1 MKRYIEILDVFARE
15 VLDSRGNPTLEAE
28 VICEGGILSR
38 AIVPSG
44 ASTGEYEACEL
55 RDNDEKRYMGKGVQ
69 KAVDNVNNIISE
81 KITGMNVLDQLKID
95 KALIELDGTKDKS
108 NIGANAIL
116 AVSIACARA
125 GAKALGIDLY
135 NYVGGIFQNNLPVP
149 MMNILNGGAHSNNNI
164 DIQEFMIMPVGAPS
178 FKEGLRWCA
187 EVYHTLKNM
196 LNEKG
201 LSTSVGDEG
210 GFSPNLP
217 NDEDALKLICDSI
230 QKAGYNTKSDFKLA
244 LDVASSE
251 WVTEN
256 GCYHLPKSDAVFTTD
271 ELINYYEN
279 LIEKYP
285 VISIEDA
292 LGEND
297 WDGWEKITSKLGSK
311 IMLVGDDLF
320 VTNKERVSV
329 GIKRGVANA
338 VLVKVNQI
346 GTLSETKK
354 AIDIAKNA
362 GYNIILSHRSGETED
377 TTISDLSVGFG
388 SKFIKCGA
396 PARSERCAKYNRLL
410 RIEEEI
416 SQEATYNE
424 M

>member
-15 VLDSRGNPTLEAE
+15 VIDSRGNPTVEAE

-55 RDNDEKRYMGKGVQ
+55 RDNDEKRYMGKGVL
-69 KAVDNVNNIISE
+69 KAVENVNNIISE
-81 KITGMNVLDQLKID
+81 KIIGMNVLDQLGID
-95 KALIELDGTKDKS
+95 NALIELDGTKNKS
-108 NIGANAIL
+108 KLGANAIL

-178 FKEGLRWCA
+178 FKEALRWCA
-187 EVYHTLKNM
+187 QVYHTLKKM

-217 NDEDALKLICDSI
+217 SDEDALGLIVDAI
-230 QKAGYNTKSDFKLA
+230 KKAGFNTKTDFKLA
-244 LDVASSE
+244 LDAASSE
-251 WVTEN
+251 WVSEN
-256 GCYHLPKSDAVFTTD
+256 GCYHMPKSDNVFTTD

-285 VISIEDA
+285 IISIEDA

-297 WDGWEKITSKLGSK
+297 WDGWEKITKKLGSK

-320 VTNKERVSV
+320 VTNKEKVELGV
-329 GIKRGVANA
+329 KRGVANA

-346 GTLSETKK
+346 GTLSETKE
-354 AIDIAKNA
+354 AINVAKKA

-377 TTISDLSVGFG
+377 TTISDLSVGFA

-396 PARSERCAKYNRLL
+396 PTRSERCAKYNRLL
-410 RIEEEI
+410 RIEEEL
-416 SQEATYNE
+416 SDESTYNE
-424 M
+424 I